1 MPRLTD
7 MDQSS
12 PPAPLLCATCAGR
25 HGTVCGAFTDDTIG
39 ELFRLARL
47 RGFAAGSWIVEQRQ
61 PSDRVFLLSSGHA
74 SVLRLAADGKRQII
88 AFLFPGDF
96 FAFTAEVNYQYG
108 ALTLT
113 DATACLMSRTAL
125 EVLLGEHL
133 DAAARVRTNMT
144 RLLDSHAELV
154 FTLGRKQALEKVAA
168 FTWYLHYKQRKLGHP
183 GDECPVPM
191 SRGDIADFLGLTSE
205 SVSRAMTALRTQGVI
220 ALPDPHRIVVL
231 DAPRLREIG
240 IVESGLE

>member
-1 MPRLTD
+1 MEPLTD
-7 MDQSS
+7 MDQ
-12 PPAPLLCATCAGR
+12 PAPLPCADCAGR
-25 HGTVCGAFTDDTIG
+25 RGTVCGAFPDQHIG
-39 ELFRLARL
+39 ELFRLARP
-47 RGFAAGSWIVEQRQ
+47 RGFAAGSWIIEQRQ
-61 PSDRVFLLSSGHA
+61 ASDRVFLLSSGHA

-96 FAFTAEVNYQYG
+96 FAFTAEPHYQYG

-113 DATACLMSRTAL
+113 DATACLLSRAA
-125 EVLLGEHL
+125 L
-133 DAAARVRTNMT
+133 DALLERHPQAAGRVRAHMA

-168 FTWYLHYKQRKLGHP
+168 FIWYLHYKQRKLGHP

-191 SRGDIADFLGLTSE
+191 SRGDIADFLGLTGE
-205 SVSRAMTALRTQGVI
+205 SVSRAMTALRSQRVI

-231 DAPRLREIG
+231 DVPRLRELG
-240 IVESGLE
+240 IVESGLD

>member
-1 MPRLTD
+1 MASLTD
-7 MDQSS
+7 MDQS
-12 PPAPLLCATCAGR
+12 PKPAPLPCSTCAGR
-25 HGTVCGAFTDDTIG
+25 RGTVCGAFTDDSISA
-39 ELFRLARL
+39 LFQRARL

-61 PSDRVFLLSSGHA
+61 PADRVFLLSSGHA

-96 FAFTAEVNYQYG
+96 FAFTAEASYQYG

-113 DATACLMSRTAL
+113 NATACLLSRTAL
-125 EVLLGEHL
+125 EALLENET
-133 DAAARVRTNMT
+133 DAATRVRANMT

-168 FTWYLHYKQRKLGHP
+168 FIWYLHYKQRKLGHP

-240 IVESGLE
+240 IVESGLD